1 VLTLND
7 TPDNLHLLS
16 TNQDALLASVE
27 QLRRMLPLM
36 TEMAPQ
42 IARTRYASYKAH
54 IEAGFDED
62 QALELCRSLVF

>member
-1 VLTLND
+1 MND

-42 IARTRYASYKAH
+42 IAQTRFAIYRAH
-54 IEAGFDED
+54 IEAGFTED
-62 QALELCRSLVF
+62 QALELCRSVVF